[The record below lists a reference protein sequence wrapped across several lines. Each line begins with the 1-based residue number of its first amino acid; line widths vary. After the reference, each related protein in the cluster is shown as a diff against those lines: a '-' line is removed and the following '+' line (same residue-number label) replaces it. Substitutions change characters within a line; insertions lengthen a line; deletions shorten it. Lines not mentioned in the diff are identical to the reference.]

1 MPLPTPA
8 LNKKWKEKNIAKIFK
23 KSWLHWLHWMYLL
36 SKLVYGVLKLVNVH
50 KKPSKRVQATSLI
63 KFLHQK
69 RNQYKTTCFLMKV
82 TRFQM
87 NEDRL
92 KLNDFRVW
100 NLCLGKDISQ
110 LKIQQGNRFKT
121 PFLRLVFS
129 YLVTYQGPWRSL
141 GVIWSTINC
150 HLLRA

>member
-1 MPLPTPA
+1 MHLPTPA
-8 LNKKWKEKNIAKIFK
+8 FNKKWKEKSIAKIFK

-69 RNQYKTTCFLMKV
+69 RNQYKTTCFSIKGYIK
-82 TRFQM
+82 FQM

-92 KLNDFRVW
+92 KLNEFRVW

-110 LKIQQGNRFKT
+110 LKIQ
-121 PFLRLVFS
+121 
-129 YLVTYQGPWRSL
+129 
-141 GVIWSTINC
+141 
-150 HLLRA
+150 